1 MQQNLPSLRFEDA
14 RLAAAFGKSCVET
27 RLAQTSA
34 SWLSGDSFQ
43 RQTIDASNC
52 PKLRP
57 ASANQPRWPRQ
68 PAGRPYRACFHPIGK
83 SAAEFDAMP
92 VSRVAID
99 VVFDAL
105 AQSKSSLLKRELADQ
120 RKLSWLTA
128 EVTLTLSPTLNAH
141 HSPLT
146 FHPNPHPHPNSSPTV
161 ALTLTLSLTNQG
173 GIDEGAMATG
183 LYKSRGLVCFS
194 WLFLGK
200 GNPNPTLTLPGQP

>member
-14 RLAAAFGKSCVET
+14 RLAAAFGKRLCRNT
-27 RLAQTSA
+27 LAQTSA
-34 SWLSGDSFQ
+34 SWLSGGCFQ
-43 RQTIDASNC
+43 RQTIDAFNC

-68 PAGRPYRACFHPIGK
+68 LAGRPYRACFHPIGK

-92 VSRVAID
+92 VSKAAID

-128 EVTLTLSPTLNAH
+128 EVTLTLSPTLN
-141 HSPLT
+141 
-146 FHPNPHPHPNSSPTV
+146 
-161 ALTLTLSLTNQG
+161 LTLTLTPSP
-173 GIDEGAMATG
+173 
-183 LYKSRGLVCFS
+183 YS
-194 WLFLGK
+194 
-200 GNPNPTLTLPGQP
+200 NPNPDPHPHLHPNPNPDPDQIPTA